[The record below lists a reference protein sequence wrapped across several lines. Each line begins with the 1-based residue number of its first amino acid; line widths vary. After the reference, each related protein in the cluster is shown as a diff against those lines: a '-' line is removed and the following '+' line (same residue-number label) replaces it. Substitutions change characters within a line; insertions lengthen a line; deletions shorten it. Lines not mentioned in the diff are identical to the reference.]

1 MNPPLLEVRGV
12 GKTFVLRHQRRRGH
26 NIVRA
31 VDNVS
36 FVVRK
41 GESVG
46 IAGESGS
53 GKSTLARIILRLDR
67 PTDGEI
73 RFAGEDIA
81 TAEGHELMAY
91 RRQVQAVFQN
101 SSSALSPRM
110 RIRDIIA
117 EPLIVQQSDTSPAE
131 IDRRV
136 DDLLG
141 RVGLSPQIRLSFP
154 HELSGGQKQRVAIAR
169 SLMVRPSMLVLD
181 EPVSALDVSVRSQVL
196 NLLLDLQ
203 EERGLTYLM
212 IAHDLAIL
220 RHVTTYLV
228 IMYLG
233 RIVEQGPT
241 EEILG
246 APQHPYTR
254 ALVAASPRLER
265 IENRVLAAL
274 DSEVTST
281 TDDGCAYAPRCP
293 WAEARCHE
301 EVPRLMVVGEHAT
314 AAHMAACHALQAV
327 SLSETPPA

>member
-1 MNPPLLEVRGV
+1 MSQPLLEVRSV
-12 GKTFVLRHQRRRGH
+12 GKTFVLRHQRRRHH
-26 NIVRA
+26 NVVRA
-31 VDNVS
+31 VDDIS
-36 FVVRK
+36 FVVRE

-73 RFAGEDIA
+73 RFDGENIA
-81 TAEGHELMAY
+81 SAEGRELMAY
-91 RRQVQAVFQN
+91 RRRVQAVFQN

-117 EPLIVQQSDTSPAE
+117 EPLVVQQPETTPGE

-141 RVGLSPQIRLSFP
+141 RVGLSPQLRMSFP

-169 SLMVRPSMLVLD
+169 SLIVNPSMLILD
-181 EPVSALDVSVRSQVL
+181 EPVSALDVSIRSQVL

-203 EERGLTYLM
+203 AERGLTYLM

-228 IMYLG
+228 VMYLG
-233 RIVEQGPT
+233 RVVEQGPT
-241 EEILG
+241 EEVLG
-246 APQHPYTR
+246 NPQHPYTC
-254 ALVAASPRLER
+254 ALVAASPRFER
-265 IENRVLAAL
+265 IEKRAMAVGDN
-274 DSEVTST
+274 DNTST
-281 TDDGCAYAPRCP
+281 IDHGCPFAPRCP
-293 WAEARCHE
+293 QAEARCRE
-301 EVPRLMVVGEHAT
+301 ETPRLITVGEHAT
-314 AAHMAACHALQAV
+314 AAHQAACHVLKPAV
-327 SLSETPPA
+327 ATTH

>member
-12 GKTFVLRHQRRRGH
+12 GKTYVLRHQRRGGH

-31 VDNVS
+31 VDDIS
-36 FVVRK
+36 FVVRQ

-81 TAEGHELMAY
+81 SAEARELMAY
-91 RRQVQAVFQN
+91 RRRVQAVFQN
-101 SSSALSPRM
+101 SSGALSPRM
-110 RIRDIIA
+110 RIRDIVA
-117 EPLIVQQSDTSPAE
+117 EPLVVQQPDTAPEE

-141 RVGLSPQIRLSFP
+141 RVGLSPQLRLSFP

-169 SLMVRPSMLVLD
+169 SLVVNPSMLILD

-220 RHVTTYLV
+220 RHVTTYLI

-233 RIVEQGPT
+233 RVVEQGPT
-241 EEILG
+241 EEVLS

-254 ALVAASPRLER
+254 ALVAASPRFER
-265 IENRVLAAL
+265 IETRAISVKEA
-274 DSEVTST
+274 ETTST
-281 TDDGCAYAPRCP
+281 TKNGCAFAPRCP
-293 WAEARCHE
+293 LAEMRCLE
-301 EVPRLMVVGEHAT
+301 DVPHLMVVGECAT
-314 AAHMAACHALQAV
+314 ASHQAACHSLKAV
-327 SLSETPPA
+327 ADLPLS